1 MRGYHSIVLEF
12 SFNSIAWA
20 DELRALQPEE
30 SFNSVLSNQ
39 AVPTELTS
47 FRCQLQNILEF
58 SQEMRQGNFT
68 LVGSDQNDSSGSTR
82 EEIVISPLGRWLLV
96 SVLAATAVVVFIG
109 NVLVLIVLHKQ
120 RRIAGQRVINM
131 FLANL
136 ALIDLSVSF
145 AVLPLSMATYIHGS
159 WPFGETFCE
168 INGFMTMI
176 IGISGILT
184 MTAIAI
190 DR

>member
-1 MRGYHSIVLEF
+1 
-12 SFNSIAWA
+12 
-20 DELRALQPEE
+20 
-30 SFNSVLSNQ
+30 
-39 AVPTELTS
+39 
-47 FRCQLQNILEF
+47 
-58 SQEMRQGNFT
+58 MRQGNFT
-68 LVGSDQNDSSGSTR
+68 LVGSEKNDSSGSSR
-82 EEIVISPLGRWLLV
+82 EEVVISPVGRWLLV
-96 SVLAATAVVVFIG
+96 SALAATTIVVFVG

-120 RRIAGQRVINM
+120 RRVAGQRVINM

-136 ALIDLSVSF
+136 SLIDLSVSF
-145 AVLPLSMATYIHGS
+145 MVLPLSMATYIHGS

-184 MTAIAI
+184 MTAIAV